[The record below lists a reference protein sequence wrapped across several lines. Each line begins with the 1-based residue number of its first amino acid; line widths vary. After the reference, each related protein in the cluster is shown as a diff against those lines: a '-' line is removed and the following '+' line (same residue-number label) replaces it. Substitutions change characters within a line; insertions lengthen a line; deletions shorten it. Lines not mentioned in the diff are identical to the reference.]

1 MPSCSSSSS
10 LMFALH
16 FALYKKASIDLSIQ
30 SIHSR
35 GALPK
40 LLINL
45 QHNILPAS
53 LVLTFSQCRR
63 DGVYLRLCYY
73 SRSHSSD
80 RRRSRKGNGLGKI
93 NCSLWREILPMSE
106 SSDSAWNILR
116 WTSCLL
122 GYPAKIFW
130 LFTSLW
136 QEIFRFQTGRKIFGS
151 FQICPPNF
159 TGPVS
164 PQHYLSRR
172 PLDKKTDRRSLS
184 LSLPL
189 RRAGYG
195 FSSSYPAVA
204 SPPTRSIFICGDSE
218 KKRRPS
224 RQKNI
229 VKRRRIPPRATI
241 R

>member
-35 GALPK
+35 GPYK
-40 LLINL
+40 NCWLIYNTTSC
-45 QHNILPAS
+45 QPAS

-80 RRRSRKGNGLGKI
+80 RRRSRTGNCLGKI
-93 NCSLWREILPMSE
+93 NYSLWREILPMSE

-184 LSLPL
+184 PSLSVERDMAFRRHIQPPSRRRRPDQSLSAVTL
-189 RRAGYG
+189 RRK
-195 FSSSYPAVA
+195 
-204 SPPTRSIFICGDSE
+204 GDQVGR
-218 KKRRPS
+218 K
-224 RQKNI
+224 I
-229 VKRRRIPPRATI
+229 L
-241 R
+241 